1 MVTFFALFSW
11 RSFVER
17 ERFMVHLRPFVDSQS
32 LIQHLA
38 HPGEN
43 LPARASGIFLALC
56 RDILAAQSAQL
67 IPLGALAPLA
77 GPPLTYPPDSP
88 PRDIALSLDS
98 LFASPGARFMSL
110 DPAEHGGF
118 LWAVPLW
125 AERGPIGVLCLGEK
139 QDGGLYTQEE
149 IEIAQTSSERLVDGL
164 AGEQMARCLMDLQRH
179 RLTETQVL
187 DRRTRRVL
195 HDKILPDLHTTVL
208 SLSNL
213 AREHPAVQEAIAAL
227 TDTHRQIADL
237 IHTLPGPAP
246 GAPSGRHLVEALQ
259 EMMRVEFAGEFDR
272 VTWAIT
278 GPPPELSPLVTE
290 VVFYAVR
297 EAVRNAALHGRG
309 GQRERLH
316 LAILV
321 AHEGALTITVE
332 DDGVGLAYD
341 QLEPEEKGPL
351 PTGSHG
357 GLALHRAMMAVIGGA
372 LIAETP
378 KGGGA
383 RVTITLP
390 VSEVSRFPPA
400 GSSGQ
405 S

>member
-1 MVTFFALFSW
+1 
-11 RSFVER
+11 
-17 ERFMVHLRPFVDSQS
+17 
-32 LIQHLA
+32 
-38 HPGEN
+38 
-43 LPARASGIFLALC
+43 
-56 RDILAAQSAQL
+56 
-67 IPLGALAPLA
+67 
-77 GPPLTYPPDSP
+77 
-88 PRDIALSLDS
+88 
-98 LFASPGARFMSL
+98 
-110 DPAEHGGF
+110 
-118 LWAVPLW
+118 
-125 AERGPIGVLCLGEK
+125 
-139 QDGGLYTQEE
+139 
-149 IEIAQTSSERLVDGL
+149 
-164 AGEQMARCLMDLQRH
+164 MARCLMDLQRH

-321 AHEGALTITVE
+321 APEGALTITVE